1 MEPRLCVEV
10 CSRSSKAS
18 THAGAG
24 ASLAACRWR
33 LSEIVKGVDA
43 AESAVWIR
51 LISRSP
57 TRAPLSVERGDVK
70 RRHKHSAAVQRTT
83 VF

>member
-1 MEPRLCVEV
+1 
-10 CSRSSKAS
+10 
-18 THAGAG
+18 
-24 ASLAACRWR
+24 

-57 TRAPLSVERGDVK
+57 PRSPLFVEVEMLSGATRTAARFREFRNVE
-70 RRHKHSAAVQRTT
+70 
-83 VF
+83 